1 MPNLTGNRGEWSE
14 VYTLLRLLDIGKLY
28 AADEN
33 LNRIPDVF
41 YDVLKILR
49 TETHDLEFRIDKDTE
64 SVCVYDCSIGQEL
77 LTLPCEQFK
86 TEADKLFETIKQAD
100 TPAFEIPSAEEF
112 INNIGVFSLKAKSSD
127 KADIRIQ
134 IHDINTGFDAVQ
146 GFSIK
151 SRLGSPSTLI
161 NASSAT
167 NFVFE
172 VCGPMD
178 EGKAQHFN
186 DNNKHFQES
195 IKWLYDSG
203 CQLKFTKVDN
213 NVFNNNLMLIDSL
226 LPAMISSCLMSYY
239 TSSKSS
245 SNDILSIVTEQN
257 PLGYDLSGH
266 HPFYHYKFKKLL
278 SECALG
284 MIPSKVWSGYA
295 DATGG
300 YIVVREDGE
309 VLCYHLFNRNEFE
322 NYLLNNTKF
331 ETGSKKKHGFGNI
344 YRDGERYYIKLN
356 LQVRFIK

>member
-14 VYTLLRLLDIGKLY
+14 VYTFLRLLDIGKLY

-49 TETHDLEFRIDKDTE
+49 TEEHNLEFRISKENDCI
-64 SVCVYDCSIGQEL
+64 SVFDCTIGREL
-77 LTLPCEQFK
+77 LSLPRALFK
-86 TEADKLFETIKQAD
+86 SEADKLFSEINRAN
-100 TPAFEIPSAEEF
+100 TPAFELPSTESF
-112 INNIGVFSLKAKSSD
+112 INTMGVTNLKAKSTD

-172 VCGPMD
+172 VTGSID
-178 EGKAQHFN
+178 EEKATYFN
-186 DNNKHFQES
+186 ENNKQFRQS
-195 IKWLYDSG
+195 INWLRENG
-203 CQLKFTKVDN
+203 CNLEFVKVDN
-213 NVFNNNLMLIDSL
+213 HVFNNNLMLIDSL
-226 LPAMISSCLMSYY
+226 LPNMIAYCLLAYY
-239 TSSKSS
+239 TSDKSS
-245 SNDILSIVTEQN
+245 SNDILSIVTDSN
-257 PLGYDLSGH
+257 PLHYDFSEH
-266 HPFYHYKFKKLL
+266 HPFYHYKYKKFL

-284 MIPSKVWSGYA
+284 MIPSKVWNGYA

-300 YIVVREDGE
+300 YIIVREDGE

-344 YRDGERYYIKLN
+344 YSENERFYIRLN

>member
-1 MPNLTGNRGEWSE
+1 MPNLSGNRGEWSE
-14 VYTLLRLLDIGKLY
+14 VYTFLRLLDVGKLY

-49 TETHDLEFRIDKDTE
+49 TEAHNLEFRINKETE
-64 SVCVYDCSIGQEL
+64 SVSVYDCSIEQEL
-77 LTLPCEQFK
+77 LALPCEQFK
-86 TEADKLFETIKQAD
+86 TEADRLFASISEASTSS
-100 TPAFEIPSAEEF
+100 FEIPSTERF
-112 INNIGVFSLKAKSSD
+112 INALGVFNLKAKSSD

-167 NFVFE
+167 NFIFE
-172 VCGPMD
+172 VTGAID
-178 EGKAQHFN
+178 EEKANYFN
-186 DNNKHFQES
+186 ENNKQFRQS
-195 IKWLYDSG
+195 IGWLFENSCG
-203 CQLKFTKVDN
+203 LKFVRVDN
-213 NVFNNNLMLIDSL
+213 HVFSNNLMLIDSL
-226 LPAMISSCLMSYY
+226 LPDMIASCLLSYY
-239 TSSKSS
+239 TSDKSS
-245 SNDILSIVTEQN
+245 SNDILSIVTENN
-257 PLGYDLSGH
+257 PLNYDFSEQ
-266 HPFYHYKFKKLL
+266 HPFYHYKYKKFL

-300 YIVVREDGE
+300 YIVVREEGE

-331 ETGSKKKHGFGNI
+331 ETGSKKKHGFGDI
-344 YRDGERYYIKLN
+344 YSEDGKFYIKLN